1 MLAPQPFTRI
11 THSPPLSVVI
21 VEGDIPQELL
31 RPIADLYSWLADG
44 RNQVYDIPPGLVAHF
59 SGSTLPVT
67 PQLAIEMIEADLPT
81 GESIGVIHVE
91 DDVLFAADHGDG
103 WEIVGFAPAGATPWL
118 GDEPKLLLVLGSD
131 ARPGQNQQTL
141 RADSIHI
148 LALSPTGNGGTI
160 IGFPR
165 DAYISKDIIAAA
177 NETVGLPRSRLPSG
191 GTKFTHVMASRGPE
205 IMLAVA
211 RELTGLP
218 IAGYVVTGFRGF
230 EDLINALGGVT
241 ITLPNRISTGDEE
254 QRSFRAGEQF
264 LSGARTLLLSR
275 IRKTL
280 PNGDFGRSFNQGLVI
295 LAAMMEVQLR
305 GIDALPDLLNMLV
318 EHTWTDLPAGELLTL
333 GAAGLLMDPGG
344 LENLVLPGK
353 IANIGGASVVLLDE
367 EEFDRIMS
375 DIADDGILG
384 P

>member
-1 MLAPQPFTRI
+1 M
-11 THSPPLSVVI
+11 VI

-31 RPIADLYSWLADG
+31 RPIADLYSWLADE
-44 RNQVYDIPPGLVAHF
+44 RNNVYEIPPGLLAHF
-59 SGSTLPVT
+59 TGSDFPVT
-67 PQLAIEMIEADLPT
+67 PELTVEMVEADLPS

-91 DDVLFAADHGDG
+91 DDVLVAANEGDG

-148 LALSPTGNGGTI
+148 LALFPTANGGTI
-160 IGFPR
+160 VGFPR

-177 NETVGLPRSRLPSG
+177 NESVGLPRNRLPSG

-205 IMLAVA
+205 IMLATA

-218 IAGYVVTGFRGF
+218 IAGYVVTGFHGF
-230 EDLINALGGVT
+230 EDLINVLGGLT
-241 ITLPNRISTGDEE
+241 ITLPNRITVGFDEVP
-254 QRSFRAGEQF
+254 SFRAGEQF

-275 IRKTL
+275 IRKTI
-280 PNGDFGRSFNQGLVI
+280 PGGDFGRSFNQGLVI
-295 LAAMMEVQLR
+295 LAAMVEVQLR
-305 GIDALPDLLNMLV
+305 GIDALPDLLAMLV

-333 GAAGLLMDPGG
+333 GAAGLLMDPAG
-344 LENLVLPGK
+344 LENLVLPGDLG
-353 IANIGGASVVLLDE
+353 NIGGASVVLLDE
-367 EEFDRIMS
+367 EEFDRIIS
-375 DIADDGILG
+375 DIADDGVLV